1 MFLTFLPV
9 SLSMCRGGLDVL
21 YKELAEAMKSGPALA
36 FMATMIKDYG
46 AVDESVALYYKV
58 HAYFMYPCA
67 HVFMYIHACI
77 QEDYGLC

>member
-1 MFLTFLPV
+1 MF
-9 SLSMCRGGLDVL
+9 SGCRGGLNVL

-58 HAYFMYPCA
+58 SPRLLPWL
-67 HVFMYIHACI
+67 
-77 QEDYGLC
+77 Q